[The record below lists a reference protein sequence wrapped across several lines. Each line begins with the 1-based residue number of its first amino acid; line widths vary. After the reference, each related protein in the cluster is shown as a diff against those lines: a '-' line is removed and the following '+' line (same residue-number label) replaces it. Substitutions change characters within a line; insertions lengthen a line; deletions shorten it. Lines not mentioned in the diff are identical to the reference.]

1 VVVSVGGMSPNGV
14 YGSMARTFCFD
25 SDLVSLFCIGEDLSI
40 DYAGKDPNSS
50 NHGYPTSRGTP
61 ERKSGYRY
69 QLDQGNLVEQ
79 DHHGLELDRWIY
91 TNRQASSDQWCKS
104 A

>member
-69 QLDQGNLVEQ
+69 QLDQGNL
-79 DHHGLELDRWIY
+79 DRWIY